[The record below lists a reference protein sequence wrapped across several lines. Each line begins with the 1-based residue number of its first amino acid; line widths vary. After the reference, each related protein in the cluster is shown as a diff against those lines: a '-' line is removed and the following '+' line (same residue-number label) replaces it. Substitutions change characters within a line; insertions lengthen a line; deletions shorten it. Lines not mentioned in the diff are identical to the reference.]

1 MNLSME
7 PHDDRRTHVR
17 LTLDDRYTLRFQVDD
32 KVYRGVPMTN
42 LSMGGLGLRMEQRTS
57 IRLHPGVLLRGMV
70 LEHPS
75 LPQVKVD
82 GEVRHVMGRLI
93 GNLEGPV
100 LVGVQ
105 WRQAPEAFLRQIG
118 AFIDRHLERV

>member
-1 MNLSME
+1 ME
-7 PHDDRRTHVR
+7 TAENRRAHVR
-17 LTLDDRYTLRFQVDD
+17 LSLDDRFTLRFQLED

-42 LSMGGLGLRMEQRTS
+42 LSLGGLGLRMEQRTT
-57 IRLHPGVLLRGMV
+57 IRLHPGVLLKGMV

-82 GEVRHVMGRLI
+82 GEVRHVMGRHI

-100 LVGVQ
+100 LVGIQ
-105 WRQAPEAFLRQIG
+105 WVNPPEAFLRILG
-118 AFIDRHLERV
+118 AFIDRQLGGA